1 MTVLF
6 VIITFAAFII
16 ADLVMN
22 RGKAPVAAQEPAT
35 EPIAAGAEEVAGGYA
50 IPGHLRY
57 HPGHTWLERE
67 RKNVNRVGMDSF
79 AAAFS
84 AGVDKIELPKAGQWV
99 RQGQKVVTLHRNGE
113 KVEIVSPVEGEVVE
127 INAKIAEKPSL
138 LREDPY
144 GEGWLMTVFAPDDE
158 SPARNLLPTSLVA
171 SWMRETADRFFAM
184 QPQLAG
190 ATAADGGEPVKEPA
204 LALDA
209 KTWSEAGREFFLS

>member
-6 VIITFAAFII
+6 VILTFAIFIV

-22 RGKAPVAAQEPAT
+22 KGKARVAAQEPVLA
-35 EPIAAGAEEVAGGYA
+35 PVMADAEVAGGYA
-50 IPGHLRY
+50 IPSHLRY
-57 HPGHTWLERE
+57 HPGHTWLARE
-67 RKNVNRVGMDSF
+67 RKNVNRVGVDSF
-79 AAAFS
+79 AAAFT
-84 AGVDKIELPKAGQWV
+84 AGVEKIDLPKAGQWV

-127 INAKIAEKPSL
+127 VNARIAEDASL
-138 LREDPY
+138 LRQDPY

-158 SPARNLLPTSLVA
+158 SPSRNLLPTNLVA
-171 SWMRETADRFFAM
+171 NWMREAADRLFAM

-190 ATAADGGEPVKEPA
+190 ATAADGGEPVQEPA

-209 KTWSEAGREFFLS
+209 KTWSAAGREFFLD

>member
-6 VIITFAAFII
+6 VILTFAIFIV

-22 RGKAPVAAQEPAT
+22 KGKARVAAQEPVLA
-35 EPIAAGAEEVAGGYA
+35 PVMADAEVAGGYA
-50 IPGHLRY
+50 IPSHLRY
-57 HPGHTWLERE
+57 HPGHTWLARE
-67 RKNVNRVGMDSF
+67 RKNVNRVGVDSF
-79 AAAFS
+79 AAAFT
-84 AGVDKIELPKAGQWV
+84 AGVEKIDLPKAGQWV

-127 INAKIAEKPSL
+127 VNARIAEDATL
-138 LREDPY
+138 LRQDPY

-158 SPARNLLPTSLVA
+158 SPSRNLLPTNLVA
-171 SWMRETADRFFAM
+171 NWMREAADRLFAM

-190 ATAADGGEPVKEPA
+190 ATAADGGEPVQEPA

-209 KTWSEAGREFFLS
+209 KTWSAAGREFFLD

>member
-6 VIITFAAFII
+6 VILTFAIFIV

-22 RGKAPVAAQEPAT
+22 KGKVRVTAQEPQT
-35 EPIAAGAEEVAGGYA
+35 EPMGDVEVAGGYA
-50 IPGHLRY
+50 IPSHLRY

-67 RKNVNRVGMDSF
+67 RKNVNRVGMDAF
-79 AAAFS
+79 AAAFA
-84 AGVDKIELPKAGQWV
+84 AGVEKIELPKAGQWV

-127 INAKIAEKPSL
+127 INTKVIESPAL
-138 LREDPY
+138 LGQDPY

-158 SPARNLLPTSLVA
+158 SPARNLLPTKLVA

-190 ATAADGGEPVKEPA
+190 ATAADGGEPVKNAA

-209 KTWSEAGREFFLS
+209 KAWAEAGREFFLS

>member
-6 VIITFAAFII
+6 VILTFAIFIV

-22 RGKAPVAAQEPAT
+22 KGKAPVAAREPALQ
-35 EPIAAGAEEVAGGYA
+35 PAIADAEVAGGYA

-57 HPGHTWLERE
+57 HPGHTWLARE
-67 RKNVNRVGMDSF
+67 RKNVNRVGVDSF
-79 AAAFS
+79 AAAFT
-84 AGVDKIELPKAGQWV
+84 AGVEKIDLPKAGQWV

-127 INAKIAEKPSL
+127 INARIAEDASL
-138 LREDPY
+138 LRQDPY

-171 SWMRETADRFFAM
+171 NWMREAADRLFAM

-190 ATAADGGEPVKEPA
+190 ATAADGGEPVQEPA

-209 KTWSEAGREFFLS
+209 KTWSQAGREFFLD

>member
-6 VIITFAAFII
+6 VILTFAIFIV

-22 RGKAPVAAQEPAT
+22 KGKVRVTAQEPAL
-35 EPIAAGAEEVAGGYA
+35 EPAIADAEVAGGYA

-57 HPGHTWLERE
+57 HPGHTWLARE
-67 RKNVNRVGMDSF
+67 RKIVNRVGVDSF
-79 AAAFS
+79 AAAFT
-84 AGVDKIELPKAGQWV
+84 AGVEKIDLPKAGQWV

-127 INAKIAEKPSL
+127 VNARIAEDASL
-138 LREDPY
+138 LRQDPY

-158 SPARNLLPTSLVA
+158 SPTRNLLPTNLVA
-171 SWMRETADRFFAM
+171 NWMREAADRLFAM

-190 ATAADGGEPVKEPA
+190 ATAADGGEPVQEPA

-209 KTWSEAGREFFLS
+209 KTWSQAGREFFLD

>member
-6 VIITFAAFII
+6 VILTFAIFIV

-22 RGKAPVAAQEPAT
+22 KGKARVAAQEPALA
-35 EPIAAGAEEVAGGYA
+35 PVMADADVAGGYA
-50 IPGHLRY
+50 IPSHLRY
-57 HPGHTWLERE
+57 HPGHTWLARE
-67 RKNVNRVGMDSF
+67 RKNVNRVGVDSF
-79 AAAFS
+79 AAAFT
-84 AGVDKIELPKAGQWV
+84 AGVEKIDLPKAGQWV

-127 INAKIAEKPSL
+127 VNARIAEDATL
-138 LREDPY
+138 LRQDPY

-158 SPARNLLPTSLVA
+158 SPSRNLLPTNLVA
-171 SWMRETADRFFAM
+171 NWMREAADRLFAM

-190 ATAADGGEPVKEPA
+190 ATAADGGEPVQEPA

-209 KTWSEAGREFFLS
+209 KTWSAAGREFFLD

>member
-6 VIITFAAFII
+6 VILTFAIFIV

-22 RGKAPVAAQEPAT
+22 KGKARVAAQEPVLVPAM
-35 EPIAAGAEEVAGGYA
+35 ANAEVAGGYA
-50 IPGHLRY
+50 IPSHLRY
-57 HPGHTWLERE
+57 HPGHTWLARE
-67 RKNVNRVGMDSF
+67 RKNVNRVGVDSF
-79 AAAFS
+79 AAAFT
-84 AGVDKIELPKAGQWV
+84 AGVEKIDLPKAGQWV

-127 INAKIAEKPSL
+127 VNARIAEDASL
-138 LREDPY
+138 LRQDPY

-158 SPARNLLPTSLVA
+158 SPSRNLLPTTLVA
-171 SWMRETADRFFAM
+171 NWMREAADRLFAM

-190 ATAADGGEPVKEPA
+190 ATAADGGEPVQEPA

-209 KTWSEAGREFFLS
+209 KTWSAAGREFFLD

>member
-6 VIITFAAFII
+6 VVLTFAIFIV

-22 RGKAPVAAQEPAT
+22 KGKAPAAAHEPAF
-35 EPIAAGAEEVAGGYA
+35 EPIADAEVAGGYA
-50 IPGHLRY
+50 IPSHLRY

-67 RKNVNRVGMDSF
+67 RKNVNRVGMDAF
-79 AAAFS
+79 AAAYA
-84 AGVDKIELPKAGQWV
+84 AGVEKIELPKAGQWV

-127 INAKIAEKPSL
+127 VNGRIAESPAL
-138 LREDPY
+138 LGQDPY

-158 SPARNLLPTSLVA
+158 SPSRNLLPASLVGN
-171 SWMRETADRFFAM
+171 WMRETADRFFAL

-190 ATAADGGEPVKEPA
+190 TTAADGGEPVKNAA

-209 KTWSEAGREFFLS
+209 KIWARAGREFFLS

>member
-6 VIITFAAFII
+6 VILTFAIFIV

-22 RGKAPVAAQEPAT
+22 KGKVRVTAQEPAL
-35 EPIAAGAEEVAGGYA
+35 EPAIADAEVAGGYA

-57 HPGHTWLERE
+57 HPGHTWLARE
-67 RKNVNRVGMDSF
+67 RKNVNRVGVDSF
-79 AAAFS
+79 AAAFT
-84 AGVDKIELPKAGQWV
+84 AGVEKIDLPKAGQWV

-127 INAKIAEKPSL
+127 VNARIAEDASL
-138 LREDPY
+138 LRQDPY

-158 SPARNLLPTSLVA
+158 SPTRNLLPTNLVA
-171 SWMRETADRFFAM
+171 NWMREAADRLFAM

-190 ATAADGGEPVKEPA
+190 ATAADGGEPVQEPA

-209 KTWSEAGREFFLS
+209 KTWSQAGREFFLD

>member
-6 VIITFAAFII
+6 VILTFTVFII

-22 RGKAPVAAQEPAT
+22 KGKAPMAAHEPVLEPAI
-35 EPIAAGAEEVAGGYA
+35 EDAEVAGGYA

-57 HPGHTWLERE
+57 HPGHMWLARE
-67 RKNVNRVGMDSF
+67 RKNVNRVGVDSF
-79 AAAFS
+79 AAAFT
-84 AGVDKIELPKAGQWV
+84 AGVEKIDLPKAGQWV

-127 INAKIAEKPSL
+127 VNARIAEDASL
-138 LREDPY
+138 LRQDPY

-158 SPARNLLPTSLVA
+158 SPARNLLPTNLVA
-171 SWMRETADRFFAM
+171 NWMREAADRLFAM

-190 ATAADGGEPVKEPA
+190 ATAADGGEPIQEPA

-209 KTWSEAGREFFLS
+209 KTWSQAGREFFLD